1 MTKLSSIINHPVHQE
16 ISNQLLNR
24 LDYIRLQPK
33 TILIIGNGIDYALN
47 TLQRRYPSATIKV
60 VAPTLTAIQA
70 IESNTQ
76 DLVIAYFALLDTAS
90 SMDLLREIFRVLRVE
105 SLLLFTSL
113 GPDTFFELRDSFSI
127 VDDCAHTHTF
137 LDMHHMGDWM
147 KQLYFSDPVVD
158 REEMTIA
165 YESIESLCAD
175 LKNSDIKNNHPLRRR
190 SMMSKNQWQKM
201 LSRYAQYKTED
212 YFPLTLE
219 IVYGQGWKVAQ
230 HQKQSALGDEIVI
243 SVDHIQRRGV

>member
-1 MTKLSSIINHPVHQE
+1 
-16 ISNQLLNR
+16 
-24 LDYIRLQPK
+24 
-33 TILIIGNGIDYALN
+33 
-47 TLQRRYPSATIKV
+47 
-60 VAPTLTAIQA
+60 
-70 IESNTQ
+70 
-76 DLVIAYFALLDTAS
+76 
-90 SMDLLREIFRVLRVE
+90 
-105 SLLLFTSL
+105 
-113 GPDTFFELRDSFSI
+113 
-127 VDDCAHTHTF
+127 
-137 LDMHHMGDWM
+137 
-147 KQLYFSDPVVD
+147 
-158 REEMTIA
+158 MTIA

-230 HQKQSALGDEIVI
+230 HQKQSALSDEIVI